1 LNQKQLPIFS
11 VAAKSVHVGSIY
23 EHYKGN
29 RYKILG
35 IARHSE
41 SLEEHVVYQ
50 GLYENSEI
58 WVRPLFMFFE
68 NIGEKPRFRLV
79 D

>member
-1 LNQKQLPIFS
+1 MNQKELPIFS
-11 VAAKSVHVGSIY
+11 QVAKSIHIGSIY

-29 RYKILG
+29 RYKIIA

-41 SLEEHVVYQ
+41 SLEELVVYQ

-58 WVRPLFMFFE
+58 WVRPLSMFFE
-68 NIGEKPRFRLV
+68 NVGEKPRFRLV